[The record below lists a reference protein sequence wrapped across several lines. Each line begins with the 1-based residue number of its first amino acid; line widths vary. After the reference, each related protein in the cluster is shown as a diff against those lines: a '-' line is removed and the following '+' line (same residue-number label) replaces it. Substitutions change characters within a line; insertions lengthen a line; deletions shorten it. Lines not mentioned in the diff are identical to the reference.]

1 MTHKANGTAV
11 QRFEYPANPRL
22 RATALRAPAFTRRAA
37 GDYLKQ
43 AAQNASRAP
52 AKEGRPR
59 PASPG

>member
-37 GDYLKQ
+37 GDHLKYM
-43 AAQNASRAP
+43 AQNACRRGA
-52 AKEGRPR
+52 A
-59 PASPG
+59 